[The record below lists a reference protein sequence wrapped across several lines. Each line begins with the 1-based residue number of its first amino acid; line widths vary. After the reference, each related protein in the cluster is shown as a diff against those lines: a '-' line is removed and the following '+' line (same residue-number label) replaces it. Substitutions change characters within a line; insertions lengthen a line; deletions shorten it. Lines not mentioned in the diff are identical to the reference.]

1 MRSAVLL
8 AILLSAAL
16 SAHASVIVCRGSI
29 SQEWGYV
36 TITTEDGIE
45 CVVTRRVGM
54 QTVLDVC
61 GGKRCKVTGVS
72 TPQGGVSQYVEG
84 LIAVEIDPV
93 QWKEPKPLGEA
104 AMEAI
109 FNPDFEPKRLG
120 DPALSE

>member
-72 TPQGGVSQYVEG
+72 TPQGGVSEYVEG

-109 FNPDFEPKRLG
+109 EG
-120 DPALSE
+120 Q

>member
-8 AILLSAAL
+8 GMLLYAMSSAQAAI
-16 SAHASVIVCRGSI
+16 IVCRGTI
-29 SQEWGYV
+29 SQEWGYL
-36 TITTEDGIE
+36 TITNEDGVE

-61 GGKRCKVTGVS
+61 GGKRCKITGAS
-72 TPQGGVSQYVEG
+72 TPQEGVYQYVEG

-93 QWKEPKPLGEA
+93 QWNEPKPLGAA

-109 FNPDFEPKRLG
+109 FNAESDPKRVG

>member
-8 AILLSAAL
+8 AILLSAV
-16 SAHASVIVCRGSI
+16 SWAHASVIVCRGSI
-29 SQEWGYV
+29 SQEWGYL
-36 TITTEDGIE
+36 TITNEDGVE

-61 GGKRCKVTGVS
+61 GGKRCRVTGVS
-72 TPQGGVSQYVEG
+72 TSQGGVSQYVDG
-84 LIAVEIDPV
+84 LIAVEIDPL
-93 QWKEPKPLGEA
+93 QWEGPKPLGEA